1 MAKIIGS
8 NSRALFFPAF
18 IATVVALGL
27 VWVWLSRAP
36 KSKVWEYIPNTA
48 LAVLSLNHDRWLN
61 DEEELI
67 TGSLALFSQYKEVEL
82 LLSALTADSTKVTNL
97 LRKDA
102 VFYSFHPVGNRSL
115 GLISYIP
122 VENVDEVAWMLA
134 SQDPAIR
141 YLNHAYQGTKITD
154 IRSLDSQ
161 PLFSFFLL
169 DNHLIISSRSELLED
184 VVRRTKQ
191 RGQDLV
197 GYYQSASSIE
207 GQWTLWMQ
215 KEAIPFFYTYLSD
228 ALVPQWEFV
237 KSVLPPRFD
246 FTLRTTNEASPLV
259 LSTQKT
265 SGTEVTHPFMADG
278 SSGSPFG
285 AQAYISQSTALLYR
299 LSYASAAT
307 LNDIL
312 ADNRKKNR
320 PESWKT
326 IQYHLGDKADEL
338 IENVANELLL
348 AQWEEGGYSNQGK
361 VALIKVGS
369 AGPYL
374 EQMEKLSR
382 LSMPQ
387 DTPFGTDHFSGY
399 TLYTLHIPEL
409 PATLY
414 GPLME
419 GFGPTTY
426 ATFVAPYWV
435 LASSSGLLKSYLSDY
450 ENQLTWANN
459 PKQAQLLAD
468 SRGTLQLAINV
479 EKTGSYFSIISFDL
493 PAKRKAEHLTID
505 YGITPRTAN
514 ATIHL
519 YPSTGATP
527 SALLDRFFEVA
538 SLDNWSAHDFVL
550 PFLSELMGRKPAL
563 LQTDSTGALFAY
575 DVFDSKKWNPIY
587 KLDGPLVVP
596 PFVTDF
602 MDVGRGQYIL
612 ATPNTLYNLDKADD
626 GTITTFSSPMPSGSL
641 VMDWFRLNGNKD
653 GSSRFLV
660 LDQKENLLVWEQFD
674 KAPKML
680 TRQSSF
686 RDIRRPVT
694 SFTLQG
700 VDYFVVT
707 EQQGKLSLLKTNGS
721 VVKGFPV
728 DLGWRLEGGFFPAI
742 DPSSGQTVLSGVTA
756 LGELIRISTGGEIIE
771 RKQLYRP
778 ESTTSFRT
786 LFDINGLDWL
796 VMRYTD
802 SKVAIFTQKGDEL
815 FEIKGLRPGS
825 DVQYHFFGSENRFIS
840 IRSGGNVLL
849 FDLKGKMIGDKPLP
863 TEMPIRVV
871 FQPEYAKLLLAT
883 RVSNQ
888 VKIWSIKIQ

>member
-67 TGSLALFSQYKEVEL
+67 TGSLALFSQYKEVQL

-141 YLNHAYQGTKITD
+141 YLNHEYQGIKITNV
-154 IRSLDSQ
+154 RSLDSE
-161 PLFSFFLL
+161 PLFSFFVK
-169 DNHLIISSRSELLED
+169 DSYLIISSRSELLED
-184 VVRRTKQ
+184 AIRRMKQ
-191 RGQDLV
+191 SGQDLV
-197 GYYQSASSIE
+197 GYYQSASLSE
-207 GQWTLWMQ
+207 GKWTIWMK
-215 KEAIPFFYTYLSD
+215 KEAIPFFLTYLSE
-228 ALVPQWEFV
+228 ALIPQGEFV
-237 KSVLPPRFD
+237 KSILPSRFD
-246 FTLRTTNEASPLV
+246 LTLLTTDETSPLV
-259 LSTQKT
+259 LRTQKT
-265 SGTEVTHPFMADG
+265 TATGTADSFMADASAG
-278 SSGSPFG
+278 APFE
-285 AQAYISQSTALLYR
+285 AHAYISQSTALLYR
-299 LSYASAAT
+299 LSYGSEAK
-307 LNDIL
+307 LREIL
-312 ADNRKKNR
+312 STHQKKKYSDN
-320 PESWKT
+320 WKALR
-326 IQYHLGDKADEL
+326 YYLGDEATQL
-338 IENVANELLL
+338 IENVESELLL
-348 AQWEEGGYSNQGK
+348 AQWEDGGYSNQGK
-361 VALIKVGS
+361 VALVKVKS
-369 AGPYL
+369 ADTYMKH
-374 EQMEKLSR
+374 MEKLSR
-382 LSMPQ
+382 LSMRNT
-387 DTPFGTDHFSGY
+387 TPFGSDRFGGY

-419 GFGPTTY
+419 GFGPSTY

-435 LASSSGLLKSYLSDY
+435 LASSPSLLKSYLSDY
-450 ENQLTWANN
+450 ENQLTWKNN
-459 PKQAQLLAD
+459 PMQAQLLSD
-468 SRGTLQLAINV
+468 CRGILQLALNV
-479 EKTGSYFSIISFDL
+479 VKTGSYFSHPSFDL
-493 PAKRKAEHLTID
+493 PAKRKIEHLTFD
-505 YGITPRTAN
+505 YFTAPRAAR
-514 ATIHL
+514 ATLKL
-519 YPSTGATP
+519 YPAKSSSPTP
-527 SALLDRFFEVA
+527 FLHRFFEVA
-538 SLDNWSAHDFVL
+538 SLKKRPYHDFVL
-550 PFLSELMGRKPAL
+550 SFLSDLMGHNPTF
-563 LQTDSTGALFAY
+563 LQTDSDGTLYTY
-575 DVFDSKKWNPIY
+575 DVFDAKIWNPIY
-587 KLDGPLVVP
+587 KLNGPLVVP

-602 MDVGRGQYIL
+602 MDIGRGQYIL
-612 ATPNTLYNLDKADD
+612 ATPHNLFTLDKADD

-641 VMDWFRLNGNKD
+641 VMDWFRLNGNKNS
-653 GSSRFLV
+653 SSRFLI
-660 LDQKENLLVWEQFD
+660 LDQKENLWVWEQFD
-674 KAPKML
+674 QAPKIL
-680 TRQSSF
+680 TKHSRF

-694 SFTLQG
+694 SFTQQG
-700 VDYFVVT
+700 EDYFIIT
-707 EQQGKLSLLKTNGS
+707 EQQGKLNLLKTNGT
-721 VVKGFPV
+721 VIKGFPL
-728 DLGWRLEGGFFPAI
+728 DLGWSIEGGFFPAI
-742 DPSSGQTVLSGVTA
+742 DPSTGQTVLSGVTA
-756 LGELIRISTGGEIIE
+756 LGEMIRISTRGEIIE